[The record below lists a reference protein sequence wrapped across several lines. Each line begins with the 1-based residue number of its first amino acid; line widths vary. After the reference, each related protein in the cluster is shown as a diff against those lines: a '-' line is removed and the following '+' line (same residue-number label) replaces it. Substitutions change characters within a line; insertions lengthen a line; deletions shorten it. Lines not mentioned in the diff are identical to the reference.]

1 MTSKNTT
8 VFNDPIYG
16 FIDIDSPLI
25 FDLIQHPYFQRLRRI
40 SQMGLSS
47 LVYPGARHSRFEHAL
62 GAMHLMGKAVESLR
76 KKGVPISVE
85 EGEALKIAIL
95 LHDIGHGPFSHAM
108 EKSIVL
114 GVNHEDLSLRFMEA
128 LNTEF
133 NGKLSLAISIFKN
146 TYSRKFMHQ
155 LVSGQIDVD
164 RMDYLRRDSF
174 YTGAT
179 EGNINAERILSMIT
193 VIDDELVI
201 NEKGLHSVEKFL
213 MARRLMYWQVYLH
226 KTSLVAELLLEKTLQ
241 HARNLSVAGVTLEGS
256 PVLLKFL
263 QKEDFVESD
272 TLLSDFTQL
281 DDIDILSAIKSWQY
295 NEDTVLSYLSKALL
309 HRKLLKIIMNAH
321 PIEKDVIDEKRA
333 SLHAN
338 FPEELHPYLVFQGTI
353 TNQAYVPEN
362 KIIRIQRKRGE
373 IVNLQDL
380 SDLFDGQ
387 LFSKVETKYYLC
399 YPKIN

>member
-241 HARNLSVAGVTLEGS
+241 HARNLSVAGVALEGS

-281 DDIDILSAIKSWQY
+281 DDIDLLSAIKSWQY
-295 NEDTVLSYLSKALL
+295 NDDTVLCYLSKALL
-309 HRKLLKIIMNAH
+309 HRKLLKIIMSAH
-321 PIEKDVIDEKRA
+321 PIEKDVIAEKRA

>member
-25 FDLIQHPYFQRLRRI
+25 FDLIQHSYFQRLRRI

-241 HARNLSVAGVTLEGS
+241 HARNLSVGGATLEGS

-263 QKEDFVESD
+263 QKENFVESD

-281 DDIDILSAIKSWQY
+281 DDIDILSAIKYWQY
-295 NEDTVLSYLSKALL
+295 NEDTVLSCLSKALL
-309 HRKLLKIIMNAH
+309 HRKLLKIIMSAH
-321 PIEKDVIDEKRA
+321 PIEQDVIAEKRV

-373 IVNLQDL
+373 IVNLQGL

>member
-40 SQMGLSS
+40 LQMGLSS

-241 HARNLSVAGVTLEGS
+241 HARNLSVGGATLEGS

-263 QKEDFVESD
+263 QKENFVESD

-295 NEDTVLSYLSKALL
+295 NDDTVLSYLSKALL
-309 HRKLLKIIMNAH
+309 HRKLLKIIMSAH
-321 PIEKDVIDEKRA
+321 PIEQDIIAEKRA

-338 FPEELHPYLVFQGTI
+338 FPEELHPYLVFQGAI

>member
-1 MTSKNTT
+1 MTSKNAT

-25 FDLIQHPYFQRLRRI
+25 FELIQHPYFQRLRRI

-47 LVYPGARHSRFEHAL
+47 MVYPGARHSRFEHAL

-76 KKGVPISVE
+76 KKDVAISFDE
-85 EGEALKIAIL
+85 SQALKIAIL

-128 LNTEF
+128 LNEEF
-133 NGKLSLAISIFKN
+133 NGELTLAISIFKN
-146 TYSRKFMHQ
+146 TYPRKFMHQ

-179 EGNINAERILSMIT
+179 EGNINAERILSMIN
-193 VIDDELVI
+193 VVEDELVI

-226 KTSLVAELLLEKTLQ
+226 KTSLVAELLLEKILK
-241 HARNLSVAGVTLEGS
+241 HARSLALDGGDLGCS
-256 PVLLKFL
+256 PVLMKFL
-263 QKEDFVESD
+263 KKDRFVNEDN
-272 TLLSDFTQL
+272 LLSNFTQL
-281 DDIDILSAIKSWQY
+281 DDIDVLSAIKVWQ
-295 NEDTVLSYLSKALL
+295 NADDQVLSFMSNALL
-309 HRKLLKIIMNAH
+309 HRRLLKIIMT
-321 PIEKDVIDEKRA
+321 PQSIEKTIIADKKA
-333 SLHAN
+333 SLQNAY
-338 FPEELHPYLVFQGTI
+338 PKVLHSHLVFEGVI
-353 TNQAYVPEN
+353 TNQAYVPED
-362 KIIRIQRKRGE
+362 KTIRIQRKRGE
-373 IVNLQDL
+373 IVNLQSL
-380 SDLFDGQ
+380 SDMFDGH
-387 LFSKVETKYYLC
+387 LLSKVETKHYLC
-399 YPKIN
+399 YPKIK